1 MNRRDFLKSTLTI
14 AALAPFC
21 RLAAQ
26 SGLDT
31 AAGEKLLRP
40 LGRTGLQVSP
50 ISLGVEGFKNKSFA
64 ETKAIL
70 DYASANDVNFIDI
83 CIADPKML
91 DDMGKVIRPKRDQ
104 FVIQGH
110 IGTVW
115 ENGQYRR
122 TRNLATSQKAYEKML
137 EAFGGV
143 IDVGMIHYVD
153 DDSDFTRIFNGEIL
167 AYAKKLKA
175 DGKIKFI
182 GLSSHSPAIAK
193 KAVES
198 GVIDVL
204 MFSINPGYDLR
215 PSGNRI
221 QFDRERQELYELCA
235 RRGVGIDVMKAYG
248 GGDLLSERLSPFGK
262 AFTPVQALNYA
273 LTRPAVA
280 AVMVGCRNIDQ
291 IKAAVAWNTATA
303 AEKDYTR
310 VFSGLDAKSWA
321 GHCLYCGHCAPCPKK
336 INIADV
342 NKYLNLAIAQNEV
355 PATVRDH
362 YKLLKAHASD
372 CIQCGACEK
381 RCPFQVPI
389 REKMKQAVKVFGV

>member
-26 SGLDT
+26 NGLDT
-31 AAGEKLLRP
+31 VTGETLLRS
-40 LGRTGLQVSP
+40 LGQTGLRVSP
-50 ISLGVEGFKNKSFA
+50 ISLGVEGFKDKSFA

-70 DYASANDVNFIDI
+70 DYASANGVNFIDI

-91 DDMGKVIRPKRDQ
+91 DDMGKVIRPKRDR

-110 IGTVW
+110 LCTVW

-122 TRNLATSQKAYEKML
+122 TRNLAASQKAYAKML
-137 EAFGGV
+137 EAFGG
-143 IDVGMIHYVD
+143 
-153 DDSDFTRIFNGEIL
+153 
-167 AYAKKLKA
+167 
-175 DGKIKFI
+175 
-182 GLSSHSPAIAK
+182 
-193 KAVES
+193 
-198 GVIDVL
+198 
-204 MFSINPGYDLR
+204 
-215 PSGNRI
+215 
-221 QFDRERQELYELCA
+221 
-235 RRGVGIDVMKAYG
+235 
-248 GGDLLSERLSPFGK
+248 GDLLSENLSPFGK

-280 AVMVGCRNIDQ
+280 AVMVDCRNIDQ
-291 IKAAVAWNTATA
+291 IKAALAWNTATA

-336 INIADV
+336 IDIANV
-342 NKYLNLAIAQNEV
+342 NKYLNLAVAQGEV

-372 CIQCGACEK
+372 CVQCGACEK